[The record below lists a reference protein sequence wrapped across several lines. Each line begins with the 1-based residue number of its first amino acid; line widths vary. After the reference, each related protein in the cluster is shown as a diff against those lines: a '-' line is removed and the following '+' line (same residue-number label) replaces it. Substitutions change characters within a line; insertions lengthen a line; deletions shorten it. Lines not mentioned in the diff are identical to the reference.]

1 VRAGIALV
9 CRVFA
14 RIPYMRAKTETAE
27 TPLMKQYQAIKASH
41 PDTILFF
48 RLGDFY
54 EMFGEDAK
62 TASSALGLLLTAR
75 HGTPMCGIPYHSS
88 RTYISRL
95 LKAGHKIAICEQIEQ
110 GDGKG
115 LFRREVVRVITP
127 GTVIED
133 ELLDAKTRNHLLCVE
148 ADIVGWALACVEVST
163 GDFWATQKL
172 GDDDLRPLAALMAR
186 LSPSEI
192 LASPKTISILTEK
205 KLLPQGVPLSAS
217 RYDTSNVQAPDSW
230 PGRAIWQNKQLALKA
245 ALAAARYVGENEPR
259 LSGSLAPVYSE
270 LSSCMQLDEAA
281 VRTLELVSGA
291 GGRTQT
297 LWGVLDK
304 TRTAMGSRLLRE
316 WILQPLAELPGI
328 ESRQQAVAEL
338 FENEAAREGLSAVLS
353 EIADVERI
361 ASRACALSAAP
372 RDAAGLK
379 KSLSALPALSRWLE
393 STGQPVQDVTTRFE
407 PARPALEHL
416 GALLDKALQDNPP
429 PKLSDGGVIK
439 PGYSAELDELRAFK
453 SGSGEKLLE
462 MEAREKASTQISSLK
477 VGYNSIFGYYIEVTK
492 TNLSKVPS
500 SYIRKQTLVN
510 AERFITQELK
520 ELESKI
526 LGAEEKTRRL
536 ESHLFNEVLKEIAA
550 HAPELKI
557 YSRCLSELDALLSL
571 SEVAL
576 KNDYVRPEIDNS
588 RDFVVEAGRHPVAEL
603 VLASGTFVPNNLE
616 MREAQE
622 QIIVLTGPNMSG
634 KSVYLKQNALIA
646 IMAQIGSF
654 VPAKA
659 AKLGVVDRIMTRI
672 GSQDAMNRGESTFMV
687 EMRETAN
694 ILACATPRSLLLLD
708 EVGRGTSTFDGIS
721 IAWAVLE
728 HLHASGKGPKTLF
741 ATHYFELTELAE
753 RYKSISNFNIE
764 VKEWVNAQGKT
775 ELLFLHKI
783 APGPAD
789 KSYGIHV
796 AELAGLPQACILRAR
811 KILGSL
817 EKKMDPSSEKRDTEP
832 LLPLFGDG
840 ALIDEIRSCH
850 PDKMTPIEALGLV
863 SDWKKRTQ

>member
-1 VRAGIALV
+1 
-9 CRVFA
+9 
-14 RIPYMRAKTETAE
+14 MQ
-27 TPLMKQYQAIKASH
+27 QYQAIKASH
-41 PDTILFF
+41 PGAILFF

-62 TASSALGLLLTAR
+62 TASAALGLLLTAR

-88 RTYISRL
+88 RTYIARL

-148 ADIVGWALACVEVST
+148 VDIVGWGLACVEVST

-192 LASPKTISILTEK
+192 LASPKTISLLTEK
-205 KLLPQGVPLSAS
+205 KLLPQGVPLTGSTFEAAAL
-217 RYDTSNVQAPDSW
+217 QPPDSW
-230 PGRAIWQNKQLALKA
+230 PGRAVWTNKQLALKA
-245 ALAAARYVGENEPR
+245 ALAAARYVSENEPR

-281 VRTLELVSGA
+281 VRTLELVSA
-291 GGRTQT
+291 ADGRAQT
-297 LWGVLDK
+297 LWGVLDR
-304 TRTAMGSRLLRE
+304 TRTSMGSRLLRE

-328 ESRQQAVAEL
+328 ESRQQAVSEL
-338 FENEAAREGLSAVLS
+338 FENETAREAAAAMLC
-353 EIADVERI
+353 EISDVERI
-361 ASRACALSAAP
+361 AARSCALSAPP

-379 KSLSALPALSRWLE
+379 KSLSILPALSRWLE
-393 STGQPVQDVTTRFE
+393 STGQPLQDITTRFA
-407 PARPALEHL
+407 PARAALEHL

-429 PKLSDGGVIK
+429 AKLSDGDIIT

-453 SGSGEKLLE
+453 TGSGEKLLE
-462 MEAREKASTQISSLK
+462 LEAREKAATQISSLK

-492 TNLSKVPS
+492 ANLSKVPS

-536 ESHLFNEVLKEIAA
+536 ETHLYNELLKETAA

-557 YSRCLSELDALLSL
+557 YSKCLSELDALLSL
-571 SEVAL
+571 TEAAL
-576 KNDYVRPEIDNS
+576 KNDYVRPEMDNS
-588 RDFVVEAGRHPVAEL
+588 RDFLVDSGRHPVAEL
-603 VLASGTFVPNNLE
+603 VLAPGTFVPNSFE
-616 MREAQE
+616 MRDGQE
-622 QIIVLTGPNMSG
+622 QIMVLTGPNMSG

-654 VPAKA
+654 VPAKS
-659 AKLGVVDRIMTRI
+659 AKLGIVDRIMTRI
-672 GSQDAMNRGESTFMV
+672 GSHDAMSRGESTFMV

-694 ILACATPRSLLLLD
+694 ILASATPRSLLLLD

-764 VKEWVNAQGKT
+764 VKEWVNSQGKT

-811 KILGSL
+811 KILGAL
-817 EKKMDPSSEKRDTEP
+817 EKKMDPAAAEKRDTEP